1 MGAGMNPPDKRAGG
15 CFLGA
20 AILIGFLAGMATGNA
35 LRGAQ
40 IGTFIGIA
48 IAVALWLFDPARRR

>member
-1 MGAGMNPPDKRAGG
+1 MNPPDKRAGG

-20 AILIGFLAGMATGNA
+20 AILIGFLGGMATGNA

-48 IAVALWLFDPARRR
+48 IAVALWLLDRKRR

>member
-1 MGAGMNPPDKRAGG
+1 MNPPDKRAGG

-20 AILIGFLAGMATGNA
+20 AILIGFVAGMATGNA

-40 IGTFIGIA
+40 IGTFAG
-48 IAVALWLFDPARRR
+48 IAVAVVIWLMDRYRR